1 MQDHFLVTLLK
12 FFDMRDSS
20 RYVRMAFFR
29 LFLFRH
35 FLFLCL
41 SDGSRFRDLKLY
53 IVREDI

>member
-1 MQDHFLVTLLK
+1 VTLLK

-20 RYVRMAFFR
+20 RYMRMAFFR

-35 FLFLCL
+35 LLFLSL
-41 SDGSRFRDLKLY
+41 SDRPRFRDLKLY